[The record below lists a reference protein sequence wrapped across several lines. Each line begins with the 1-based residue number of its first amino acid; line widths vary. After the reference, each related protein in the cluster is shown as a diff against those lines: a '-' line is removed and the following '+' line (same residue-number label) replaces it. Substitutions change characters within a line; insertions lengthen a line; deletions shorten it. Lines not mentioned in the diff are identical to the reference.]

1 MSCMWVLTVGIS
13 NLMIKEIHS
22 LILLEIWQLV
32 NFIELVFQNRPLIKS
47 QVELKIMV
55 DLHIL
60 MTGIFI
66 MEEMEWKV

>member
-22 LILLEIWQLV
+22 LIILEIWQLV
-32 NFIELVFQNRPLIKS
+32 NFIELVFQNRPLIKL